1 MIVCSIIFGFLKMFL
16 VCYLDLY
23 FNLLVW
29 VALVYNEN
37 TEMRREEAGHGSHLW
52 KFISKCQI
60 QIYYSLLALG
70 LVKETKC
77 DAETI

>member
-37 TEMRREEAGHGSHLW
+37 TEMRREEAGHGFHL
-52 KFISKCQI
+52 
-60 QIYYSLLALG
+60 
-70 LVKETKC
+70 
-77 DAETI
+77 